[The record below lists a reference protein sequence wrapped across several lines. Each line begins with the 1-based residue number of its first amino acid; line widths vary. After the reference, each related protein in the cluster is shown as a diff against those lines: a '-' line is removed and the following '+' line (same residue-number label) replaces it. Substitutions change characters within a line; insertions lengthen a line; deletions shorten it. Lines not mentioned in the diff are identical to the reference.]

1 MDKVTY
7 TPVNTATVKNYATT
21 EDFKEA
27 VIQENN
33 VKLSL
38 VPSKRKKIK
47 KINMIIEGE
56 FNISNAQVVKDNCSK
71 LLQHFDTV
79 SITLKNITDIDL
91 AAIQLLH
98 VLKSSPGFAQRTVT
112 IDSELSKEDKN
123 LINTAGL
130 MGVITTSK

>member
-1 MDKVTY
+1 MNKLSY
-7 TPVNTATVKNYATT
+7 KEVNMAAAKNYATT

-27 VIQENN
+27 VIQDNN
-33 VKLSL
+33 IKLSL
-38 VPSKRKKIK
+38 VPSKRKKTK

-71 LLQHFDTV
+71 LLKHFDTV

-98 VLKSSPGFAQRTVT
+98 VLKSTPGFSQRTVT
-112 IDSELSKEDKN
+112 IDSELSKEDKS

-130 MGVITTSK
+130 MAVVTNSK